1 MERRFNALRLGGLLV
16 ALAGL
21 VLVVYQSLVVSRFA
35 LSGVLFAL
43 AALLCMT
50 TGAILQ
56 KRIEQ
61 APTQVLT
68 LQYGV
73 SLLACLALAPW
84 QPLRFEASPGFIVPA
99 LWLGLVISVI
109 AQLLLYRM
117 IRAGNLVNVTSL
129 FYLVPAVTAVMDY
142 LFLGNRL
149 SSLSVVGMLA
159 ILAGVA
165 LVFRHG
171 ASSRQ

>member
-1 MERRFNALRLGGLLV
+1 M
-16 ALAGL
+16 
-21 VLVVYQSLVVSRFA
+21 
-35 LSGVLFAL
+35 
-43 AALLCMT
+43 
-50 TGAILQ
+50 
-56 KRIEQ
+56 
-61 APTQVLT
+61 
-68 LQYGV
+68 
-73 SLLACLALAPW
+73 
-84 QPLRFEASPGFIVPA
+84 
-99 LWLGLVISVI
+99 I